1 MCILILAA
9 NHRAISFVF
18 NGELW
23 VMRKNPPRLELSF
36 RSFKLIAEEHEAIA
50 VVRWP
55 IRLVI
60 VVIAVCL
67 LVAAFSIHPIT
78 WGQALV
84 VWLSS
89 LI

>member
-1 MCILILAA
+1 MEDSAVT
-9 NHRAISFVF
+9 R
-18 NGELW
+18 
-23 VMRKNPPRLELSF
+23 RKNPPRLELSF
-36 RSFKLIAEEHEAIA
+36 RSFRLLAEEAEAIG

-55 IRLVI
+55 VRLVI
-60 VVIAVCL
+60 VAIAVCL
-67 LVAAFSIHPIT
+67 LVAVFSFHPIN